1 MCIKG
6 SAEQRGAGG
15 IAVNLR
21 GKNILYLSDYKGH
34 DYFFAHS
41 FGERD

>member
-1 MCIKG
+1 MRFFTSSPCP
-6 SAEQRGAGG
+6 

-41 FGERD
+41 FGEQG